1 MYTLKEIY
9 QFVSDRDKDT
19 LKSYFDKCYDTL
31 KEINKRSSLLTVFV
45 LILLA
50 IYFFPS
56 FITEGNI
63 SGFKISLNIIKVLSP
78 LLVPYFILEWCLIA
92 KRRRELVK
100 VMKCVG
106 YKIFR
111 TPNTN
116 EEVNPFFLNIHTRNA
131 IPFSFMVELLNI
143 NTKSKA
149 YVLFNALFIVCMM
162 LGMAAY
168 LSYLAYSSFKRPDL
182 NIAAVGCNLLGLF
195 CLLQIFLFYIGDFK
209 NVTRIL
215 REDARFISSG
225 ESAKFDLRID
235 PDN

>member
-1 MYTLKEIY
+1 MFTLKEAY

-19 LKSYFDKCYDTL
+19 LKNYYDKCYDTL
-31 KEINKRSSLLTVFV
+31 KEINKRSNLLTVFV

-50 IYFFPS
+50 IYLFPS
-56 FITEGNI
+56 FIKESNI
-63 SGFKISLNIIKVLSP
+63 SGFKISLDIIKVLSP

-100 VMKCVG
+100 VMKCMG

-116 EEVNPFFLNIHTRNA
+116 EEVNPFFLNIHTRNT
-131 IPFSFMVELLNI
+131 IPFSFMIEILNI
-143 NTKSKA
+143 NTKSKT
-149 YVLFNALFIVCMM
+149 YVFFNALFIICMM
-162 LGMAAY
+162 LGMATY
-168 LSYLAYSSFKRPDL
+168 LSYLAYSSFKQPGL
-182 NIAAVGCNLLGLF
+182 NTAAFGCNMLGLF

-225 ESAKFDLRID
+225 ENAKFDLRID
-235 PDN
+235 PHN